1 MGLIT
6 WIDNTWLAEM
16 VRVSAYGYPAMI
28 TLHSLGLA
36 IMVGLSVVLSLRVLG
51 AFSAIPFSSLYRLLQ
66 VAWVGFIINFISGG
80 SLFAANAT
88 GLITHQVFLVKMS
101 MVILG
106 AIFVAIMQSMI
117 KTAMATGQ
125 GEAAAGTNL
134 KVMAWLTIV
143 AWTIA
148 MVTGRMIA
156 YLPDNWFS
164 GFFS

>member
-1 MGLIT
+1 
-6 WIDNTWLAEM
+6 M
-16 VRVSAYGYPAMI
+16 VRVSAYGYPVMI
-28 TLHSLGLA
+28 MLHSLGLA

-66 VAWVGFIINFISGG
+66 VAWVGFIINFVSGG

-88 GLITHQVFLVKMS
+88 GLIVHQVFLMKMT

-134 KVMAWLTIV
+134 KVMAWLTIG

-156 YLPDNWFS
+156 YLPEDWFS
-164 GFFS
+164 GFFG

>member
-6 WIDNTWLAEM
+6 WIDESWLAEM

-51 AFSAIPFSSLYRLLQ
+51 MFKTIPFRSLYRLLQ
-66 VAWVGFIINFISGG
+66 IAWVGFIINFISGG

-88 GLITHQVFLVKMS
+88 GLITHQVFLMKMA

-117 KTAMATGQ
+117 KTALASGQ
-125 GEAAAGTNL
+125 GETAAGTNL
-134 KVMAWLTIV
+134 KVVAWLTIV

-148 MVTGRMIA
+148 MITGRMIA
-156 YLPDNWFS
+156 YLPDDWFGS
-164 GFFS
+164 LFS